1 MAMRFFAVSL
11 LALAGCA
18 TQPPP
23 EREEPVDG
31 SFARHGRFAAKT
43 EVLNQAPEAVQGGF
57 VWRDTGVQLTLE
69 LTNPFGSTL
78 ARVSVLAQGATLE
91 RSNGEIIRAST
102 PDDLIEQVLG
112 QKMPVQGL
120 RSWFRTQ
127 KQSLPGMRVLEQDAQ
142 GRIVSFEQAGWTARL
157 SNFDAVGPR
166 LISLVRAEAGRN
178 ISIRLVID

>member
-1 MAMRFFAVSL
+1 M
-11 LALAGCA
+11 
-18 TQPPP
+18 
-23 EREEPVDG
+23 
-31 SFARHGRFAAKT
+31 
-43 EVLNQAPEAVQGGF
+43 
-57 VWRDTGVQLTLE
+57 WRDSGAQLTLE

-91 RSNGEIIRAST
+91 RANGEIIRAST

-120 RSWFRTQ
+120 RSWFRMQT
-127 KQSLPGMRVLEQDAQ
+127 QSLPGMRVLEQDAQ

-166 LISLVRAEAGRN
+166 LISLLRVEAGRN
-178 ISIRLVID
+178 ISVRLVID

>member
-1 MAMRFFAVSL
+1 M
-11 LALAGCA
+11 
-18 TQPPP
+18 
-23 EREEPVDG
+23 
-31 SFARHGRFAAKT
+31 
-43 EVLNQAPEAVQGGF
+43 
-57 VWRDTGVQLTLE
+57 WRDSGVQLTLE

-120 RSWFRTQ
+120 RSWFRMQT
-127 KQSLPGMRVLEQDAQ
+127 QSLPGMRVLEQDAQ

-166 LISLVRAEAGRN
+166 LISLVRVEAGRN
-178 ISIRLVID
+178 ISVRLVID